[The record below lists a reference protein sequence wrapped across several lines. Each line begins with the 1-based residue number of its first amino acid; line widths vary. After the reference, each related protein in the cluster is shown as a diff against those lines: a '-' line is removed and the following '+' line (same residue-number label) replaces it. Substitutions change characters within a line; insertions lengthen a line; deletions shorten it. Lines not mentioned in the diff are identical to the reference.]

1 MIFTDINKYREYLAS
16 EAKKARPM
24 TADEKLIYDPCG
36 ENPDMLPQTIAVLGN
51 FDGVHRGHAALLKH
65 ALKIKKIFPED
76 LIVVWTF
83 GNLSKGGGYLT
94 SPEKKAE
101 LLEKLGADIVIL
113 DDFRRICSLSPMMF
127 VESVLK
133 AELNARSVICGYN
146 YSFGKNRS
154 GNAQM
159 LKQLCLACGLSC
171 SVIYEVSVSPNEGKA
186 ANPAEACAQTGANDM
201 QVNGGDSSNGSNN
214 SNNSNNSN
222 DSDNCNCSDDKIC
235 NGDSICS
242 DNNNSNN
249 INCSDNR
256 DGCRGF
262 SPNAQTGSTQCI
274 GSAGAKEDCMPDAQ
288 GFGALGTQGFNAQG
302 AQGFGMPSMGG
313 FGIPNIQGFGIP
325 GTQGGGFPASGF
337 PQTSGYPMGD
347 QGGYDVSSRIAVS
360 STRIKEALAAGDIG
374 TANLLLGR
382 PYSVCAEVI
391 RGRHA
396 GTDSLMI
403 PTINQ
408 RFPDG
413 SAPIGNGV
421 YAGFCVTGDGSEFPS
436 VTNIGR
442 HPTFGGGDED
452 IIETHIIS
460 DSFSKELYGTTV
472 EVFLLERLRDER
484 KFDSPAALAG
494 EIRKNIDSALG
505 IYEHYKKSKS
515 NSEAAD
521 R

>member
-16 EAKKARPM
+16 EAKKALPM

-133 AELNARSVICGYN
+133 GELNARSVICGYN
-146 YSFGKNRS
+146 YSFGKDRS

-186 ANPAEACAQTGANDM
+186 ANPAEACAQTD
-201 QVNGGDSSNGSNN
+201 
-214 SNNSNNSN
+214 
-222 DSDNCNCSDDKIC
+222 
-235 NGDSICS
+235 
-242 DNNNSNN
+242 
-249 INCSDNR
+249 
-256 DGCRGF
+256 
-262 SPNAQTGSTQCI
+262 TQ
-274 GSAGAKEDCMPDAQ
+274 EDCMPDAQ

-347 QGGYDVSSRIAVS
+347 QGGYDVSGRIAVS

-421 YAGFCVTGDGSEFPS
+421 YAGFCVTDDGSEFPS

-472 EVFLLERLRDER
+472 EVFLLERLRDEK
-484 KFDSPAALAG
+484 KFDSLAALAG
-494 EIRKNIDSALG
+494 EIRKNIASALG